1 MKVVLL
7 ADVKGQGKRDQI
19 VEVSDGYA
27 RNFLFPRK
35 LAVAA
40 DAKTMNEIKM
50 KEESKAFRQAEE
62 LKAAKALA
70 ERLSGISLKIR
81 CASGADG
88 RLYGAVTAKDVAEA
102 LEKNH
107 SITVDKRKLTLPEQ
121 IRSYG
126 VYSVEVRLCAEVTGK
141 FSLVVHE

>member
-70 ERLSGISLKIR
+70 EKLSGISLKIR

-102 LEKNH
+102 LEKNY
-107 SITVDKRKLTLPEQ
+107 SISVDKRKLTLPEQ
-121 IRSYG
+121 IRSYC
-126 VYSVEVRLCAEVTGK
+126 VYSIEVRLCAEVSGK